1 MNPERN
7 LMEMKR
13 AFMAIVS
20 VAMLCQGT
28 AHAQGLNEILDRYF
42 KAIGQEK
49 ILNVQSQVS
58 TGKILQMGME
68 IPFKTITKRP
78 NKAYMEMDIQGTS
91 VKMAYDG
98 ERGWAIQPWTGSADP
113 VDLVGPELRTVKE
126 MADFDGSLWHYAE
139 KGHQLELE
147 GTEDMDGTE
156 VYVLKLTQKDGH
168 VFHFYIDAE
177 KYIALKMRTKLEV
190 NGMETEMEALMSDF
204 TNVNGYLMPF
214 RTEQSFDGQPSM
226 TMIYEDV
233 KFDEKIDDNIFR
245 KPAVA
250 PAE

>member
-1 MNPERN
+1 
-7 LMEMKR
+7 MKR
-13 AFMAIVS
+13 TFIAIIGVVWLS
-20 VAMLCQGT
+20 QGT
-28 AHAQGLNEILDRYF
+28 AHTQGLNEILDRYF

-49 ILNVQSQVS
+49 ILNVQTQVS

-78 NKAYMEMDIQGTS
+78 NMAYMEMDIQGTS

-98 ERGWAIQPWTGSADP
+98 EKGWAIQPWTGSADP

-139 KGHQLELE
+139 KGHRLELL
-147 GTEDMDGTE
+147 GKEDMEGTE

-168 VFHFYIDAE
+168 VFHYYLDAE
-177 KYIALKMRTKLEV
+177 KYIALKMKTNLEV
-190 NGMETEMEALMSDF
+190 NGMETEMVAVMSDF
-204 TNVNGYLMPF
+204 TDVNGYLMPF
-214 RTEQSFDGQPSM
+214 RTDQSFDGQSSM

-233 KFDEKIDDNIFR
+233 RFDEKIDNDIFR
-245 KPAVA
+245 KPDVA
-250 PAE
+250 PAGQ